1 MMEYTKLPKG
11 EKKKLILAEMAIGG
25 QANELAEKYDVNP
38 MTISSWKRAE
48 RKRLEAETVEQART
62 ADPVVLDAV
71 VLELKTK
78 ASESDMPP
86 VEIEKIVKKLDVV
99 VEGVNGLQLLEGELH
114 KTMMKLL
121 GVANSKITDD
131 MKMTDWSMLV
141 TKIGEMH
148 KILFATD
155 SVTNFNMMQQN
166 NGGSSAKVEKFKS
179 GFRN

>member
-1 MMEYTKLPKG
+1 MEYAKLPKG

-25 QANELAEKYDVNP
+25 MANELAEKYDVNP
-38 MTISSWKRAE
+38 MTIASWKRAE
-48 RKRLEAETVEQART
+48 RKRLEAETVLEAKS

-78 ASESDMPP
+78 VAESDMPP
-86 VEIEKIVKKLDVV
+86 VEMDKVVKKLDVL
-99 VEGVNGLQLLEGELH
+99 VEGVNGLQLLESELQQ
-114 KTMMKLL
+114 TMMKLL
-121 GVANSKITDD
+121 RVANSKITDD
-131 MKMTDWSMLV
+131 MKMSDWSMLV

-166 NGGSSAKVEKFKS
+166 NGGSSAKVEKFKG
-179 GFRN
+179 GFRA

>member
-1 MMEYTKLPKG
+1 MEYTKLPKG

-48 RKRLEAETVEQART
+48 RKRLEAETVLEAKS

-78 ASESDMPP
+78 VAESDMPP
-86 VEIEKIVKKLDVV
+86 VEMDKVVKKLDVL
-99 VEGVNGLQLLEGELH
+99 VEGVNGLQLLESELQN
-114 KTMMKLL
+114 TMMKLL
-121 GVANSKITDD
+121 RVANSKITDD
-131 MKMTDWSMLV
+131 MKMSDWSMLV

-166 NGGSSAKVEKFKS
+166 NGGSSAKVEKFKG
-179 GFRN
+179 GFRA